1 MGCLPGLHDLVIA
14 VITVSRFTGTR
25 TARRGQSWDG
35 SRWVDAA
42 LGTRGAAGLEL
53 SRSFTLTLHLTITHT
68 YTDTHVYRRRKHL
81 SYCIAKEEQDNIT
94 NTTASLKTKDAF
106 QVRSW
111 GVVVVDTRH
120 LTPPNAT
127 RRLGSVRN
135 VSLINRRGPRMSAH
149 LLLHL
154 AAALIL
160 STGQGSWLP
169 LPRTRSSKE

>member
-1 MGCLPGLHDLVIA
+1 MTKDTKRSPGHGK
-14 VITVSRFTGTR
+14 SR
-25 TARRGQSWDG
+25 
-35 SRWVDAA
+35 
-42 LGTRGAAGLEL
+42 L
-53 SRSFTLTLHLTITHT
+53 SRHKYIHSK
-68 YTDTHVYRRRKHL
+68 KHL

-135 VSLINRRGPRMSAH
+135 VSLINRRGHR
-149 LLLHL
+149 
-154 AAALIL
+154 L
-160 STGQGSWLP
+160 SITLQTERVP
-169 LPRTRSSKE
+169 LSPHTLFLYVKAT